1 MGVVGC
7 SFERQ
12 DGIGDGPVLP
22 PDAPALRRC
31 SAADPHL
38 RVCFSFDQAPLAP
51 TQANEGAAPSVT
63 AQLVNATATAG
74 RDFGAVHLDATSRIF
89 VPERR
94 DVTGIVS
101 LEAWFRF
108 DAAPP
113 DGERTGILD
122 TEDRPEMSLFRHRI
136 HGLHVVRC
144 AIGDQEVYAAAT
156 RGGRGRHASPAR
168 PQIVARSDDGWRSRR
183 TVPGAWAYV
192 ACVCANGSLRVYG
205 DGTLLTDA
213 PGSCS
218 SGAIG
223 RGGMAIGQHNHGDD
237 GVDDW
242 LVGAIDTL
250 RLWDVPLSPS
260 DVCASAGRTDC

>member
-1 MGVVGC
+1 M
-7 SFERQ
+7 
-12 DGIGDGPVLP
+12 
-22 PDAPALRRC
+22 
-31 SAADPHL
+31 
-38 RVCFSFDQAPLAP
+38 
-51 TQANEGAAPSVT
+51 T

-89 VPERR
+89 VPESR

-122 TEDRPEMSLFRHRI
+122 TEDRPEMSLFHHRI
-136 HGLHVVRC
+136 DGLHVVRC
-144 AIGDQEVYAAAT
+144 AIGDQEVYAPYTACPA
-156 RGGRGRHASPAR
+156 RGRTSRACARTAACASTATAP
-168 PQIVARSDDGWRSRR
+168 SS
-183 TVPGAWAYV
+183 
-192 ACVCANGSLRVYG
+192 
-205 DGTLLTDA
+205 TDA
-213 PGSCS
+213 PNSCS

-223 RGGMAIGQHNHGDD
+223 RGGMAIGQHNHG